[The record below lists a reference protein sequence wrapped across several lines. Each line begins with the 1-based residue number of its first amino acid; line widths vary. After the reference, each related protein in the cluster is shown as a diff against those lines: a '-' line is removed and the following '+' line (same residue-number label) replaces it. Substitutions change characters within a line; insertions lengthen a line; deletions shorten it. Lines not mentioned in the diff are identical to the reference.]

1 MTTISLKSGIFLASI
16 YLVSNHPGNKV
27 RNKSQKP
34 LKILFWYCAK
44 EFLSSSNVAVVFV
57 LYIETLFGKIYL

>member
-34 LKILFWYCAK
+34 LKILFCAK